1 MPARIPFS
9 AHAPPIVR
17 VLGISFFP
25 GSLEAVCVRASE
37 GGLLTAPS
45 GPGLACD
52 LVQEPEYRRALQ
64 QSDVVLTDS
73 AFMVLLWRLRT
84 GFRLPRNSGLAF
96 LRLWMNREVMKRKGA
111 VFWVMP
117 NESERDHTCRW
128 LQHAGYP
135 VEETDL
141 FVAPEYGPGPITDW
155 TLLRMIEA
163 RHPQVIY
170 LGIGGGVQERLGL
183 FLRENLSYTPLVLCL
198 GAALAFITGAQVR
211 IPPWVDRIGLGW
223 LWRIASN
230 PSRYG
235 RRYTRAVRLAWMVLR
250 FGTEAPPFAPASQ
263 VSG

>member
-1 MPARIPFS
+1 MPTRIPNPAS
-9 AHAPPIVR
+9 TSRHGR

-25 GSLEAVCVRASE
+25 GSLEAVCVRATE

-52 LVQEPEYRRALQ
+52 LVQEPEYCRALQ

-96 LRLWMNREVMKRKGA
+96 LRIWMKRDVMKRRGA

-117 NESERDHTCRW
+117 SELEREYTYGW
-128 LQHAGYP
+128 LKDAGYP
-135 VEETDL
+135 VDPADL
-141 FVAPEYGPGPITDW
+141 VVAPAYGCGRISDW
-155 TLLRMIEA
+155 TLLKMIEA
-163 RHPQVIY
+163 RHPEVVY

-211 IPPWVDRIGLGW
+211 IPPWVDRFGLGW
-223 LWRIASN
+223 LWRICSN

-235 RRYTRAVRLAWMVLR
+235 RRYVRAVRLAWLVFR
-250 FGTEAPPFAPASQ
+250 FGTESPPCVTVGQ
-263 VSG
+263 TSG